1 MRKRLLLA
9 VALALVA
16 VGLVVPLGASG
27 KDDRRV
33 TIGVR
38 LDFTSATHAVGTFAA
53 CCAITDTGTASADVT
68 SFVPNGGEA
77 QFEATN
83 TFVGSQGSF
92 AIMLRGVTGP
102 LGSSVHVAQ
111 GRWSV
116 IDGTGA
122 YADLEGDGRFDAV
135 SDQNTGALTGVDT
148 GRLSPGD
155 D

>member
-111 GRWSV
+111 GRWRV
-116 IDGTGA
+116 VDGTGHMQTSKGTA
-122 YADLEGDGRFDAV
+122 GWSRHRPEHGRLDRI
-135 SDQNTGALTGVDT
+135 NT
-148 GRLSPGD
+148 GRLSRGD